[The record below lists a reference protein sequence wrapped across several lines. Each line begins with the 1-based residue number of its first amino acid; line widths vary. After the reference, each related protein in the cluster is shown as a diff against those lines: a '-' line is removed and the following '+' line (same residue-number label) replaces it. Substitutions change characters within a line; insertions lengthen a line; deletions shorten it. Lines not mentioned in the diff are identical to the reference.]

1 MIKIIKLFEFGENLH
16 FRNIVLGT
24 KQSSTL
30 SGKSTDT
37 IDWQVNRK
45 RKLVYYGKKTCIES
59 NHDVHLSVKVLKQKI
74 AILALHSCP
83 YIIALIVKIRG

>member
-1 MIKIIKLFEFGENLH
+1 MIKIIKLFEFGASLH
-16 FRNIVLGT
+16 FRNMVLGT

-45 RKLVYYGKKTCIES
+45 RKIIYYGKKNMHRIES
-59 NHDVHLSVKVLKQKI
+59 W
-74 AILALHSCP
+74 CP
-83 YIIALIVKIRG
+83 FERKCAETKK